1 MRATCA
7 CGQRRRRAA
16 RGLAQLSRIAP
27 SGVRATQLP
36 ILVVLGSDGDVPVRM
51 LAEALSVDGSAL
63 VRDLE
68 VLEHRG
74 LIRIGE
80 RDEDAR
86 TPVVSL
92 THEGS
97 RVLAGAL
104 ELLQAVQHSVAAQLG
119 RPRLQALYD
128 ELDALSAA
136 VSD

>member
-1 MRATCA
+1 MRAMCA
-7 CGQRRRRAA
+7 CGQRRRATRA
-16 RGLAQLSRIAP
+16 LTQLSGTTP

-36 ILVVLGSDGDVPVRM
+36 ILVVLGSDGDMSVAV
-51 LAEALSVDGSAL
+51 LAEALSVNGSAL
-63 VRDLE
+63 GRDLK
-68 VLEHRG
+68 VLEDRG
-74 LIRIGE
+74 LIRIAE
-80 RDEDAR
+80 CQEYAP

-92 THEGS
+92 TPEGS

-104 ELLQAVQHSVAAQLG
+104 ARLQAVQHSVVAQLG